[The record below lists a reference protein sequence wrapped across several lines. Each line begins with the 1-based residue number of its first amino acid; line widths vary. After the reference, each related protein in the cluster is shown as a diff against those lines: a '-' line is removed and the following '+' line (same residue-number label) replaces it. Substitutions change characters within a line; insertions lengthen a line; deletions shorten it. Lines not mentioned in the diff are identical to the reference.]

1 MAGAGPT
8 SLRPAAV
15 ILALAVVMAFVVP
28 ALDRAVPAGRPV
40 VPGEVLALNGGVG
53 FFTPTTGWDVV
64 DGVTLGDP
72 TRSGGYPSTA
82 FVVVDAVSFSVTTA
96 KFAGTPQQLLTQIED
111 LQERTGAGRGP
122 QVKRRPT
129 VGAHGDRSGRLVTE
143 TRSATTTGLI
153 AAFVLD
159 GTGVEVVVSGPRDAG
174 TGRAADVTAMIES
187 IAPWEGTG
195 DRLLSGPGHRGEPG
209 RTVDADRPR
218 RRPPAGGPGVGVGR
232 SRALLPAAQ
241 RRLLGVRGP
250 GRVRPVRDLAL
261 RRERVRGLRHP
272 DHRGRRAA
280 RPLRGVVLVVH
291 PAHRPLRPPAP
302 QLSRSRSFGAGS
314 GPHHGLVR
322 EHTGAVPARQGL
334 RPLLGQRLGSRYR
347 RAVDEELAKGLGL
360 LLLIALATRAVSTA
374 FDGFILGAF
383 IGLGFQIVEDV
394 TYAIGSAGSGFGAD
408 PTTNTLEVIALR
420 MATGLG
426 AHIAYS
432 AIFCTGLVHLLGR
445 PGQPR
450 RVGAGLGLMLTAMLL
465 HSVWDNTAGILGPAS
480 SFALVAW
487 AVLTAITLVIVVRV
501 FRRVVGVERAY
512 MRAVL
517 APEVKTGTI
526 TAEEAETLAGDRK
539 TRKAYRQV
547 AQDRDPRRLPDGRAR
562 PC

>member
-1 MAGAGPT
+1 MTASSPVPGTEVSPAALSTPTDLAVDRLRVVRESGWGAPVLFIQPRNAAFWVYVALVGYGLFVILRFVASASVVYGTPITVAVVLLGLYGGLFWWFTQRIDRYAHLPRKLIAIAFFWGGFGALIMASYANTPVLSLLGKAFGLSWASDWGAG
-8 SLRPAAV
+8 
-15 ILALAVVMAFVVP
+15 
-28 ALDRAVPAGRPV
+28 
-40 VPGEVLALNGGVG
+40 
-53 FFTPTTGWDVV
+53 
-64 DGVTLGDP
+64 
-72 TRSGGYPSTA
+72 
-82 FVVVDAVSFSVTTA
+82 
-96 KFAGTPQQLLTQIED
+96 
-111 LQERTGAGRGP
+111 
-122 QVKRRPT
+122 
-129 VGAHGDRSGRLVTE
+129 
-143 TRSATTTGLI
+143 I
-153 AAFVLD
+153 AA
-159 GTGVEVVVSGPRDAG
+159 P
-174 TGRAADVTAMIES
+174 I
-187 IAPWEGTG
+187 
-195 DRLLSGPGHRGEPG
+195 
-209 RTVDADRPR
+209 
-218 RRPPAGGPGVGVGR
+218 
-232 SRALLPAAQ
+232 
-241 RRLLGVRGP
+241 
-250 GRVRPVRDLAL
+250 
-261 RRERVRGLRHP
+261 
-272 DHRGRRAA
+272 
-280 RPLRGVVLVVH
+280 
-291 PAHRPLRPPAP
+291 
-302 QLSRSRSFGAGS
+302 
-314 GPHHGLVR
+314 
-322 EHTGAVPARQGL
+322 
-334 RPLLGQRLGSRYR
+334 
-347 RAVDEELAKGLGL
+347 DEELAKGLGL

-465 HSVWDNTAGILGPAS
+465 HSVWDNTAGILGPAA

-539 TRKAYRQV
+539 ARKAYRQV
-547 AQDRDPRRLPDGRAR
+547 AQDRDRRRLVLMAAHDLADELGSSNGAETDRVRFAR
-562 PC
+562 GELARVRSQQA